1 MGAQSSFSPPGPPG
15 PTGPAPTGPTG
26 PAGFTGNQGPA
37 GGAGPRGPQGP
48 AGGQGPVGNQGPAGN
63 QGPVGP
69 RGPTGPFGNYYAS
82 DANLKT
88 DIELTSLHESFSIV
102 NSLTGYNFTWNPE
115 MSAIYMSQIESKGY
129 EDVGVIA
136 QELNTTWNTV
146 STIIPNPVS
155 INPRQIE
162 SLNFTDQLMVNY
174 RSLIPLITA
183 ATKQLSNQV
192 TQLSA
197 KILNR

>member
-1 MGAQSSFSPPGPPG
+1 
-15 PTGPAPTGPTG
+15 
-26 PAGFTGNQGPA
+26 
-37 GGAGPRGPQGP
+37 
-48 AGGQGPVGNQGPAGN
+48 
-63 QGPVGP
+63 
-69 RGPTGPFGNYYAS
+69 
-82 DANLKT
+82 
-88 DIELTSLHESFSIV
+88 
-102 NSLTGYNFTWNPE
+102 

-146 STIIPNPVS
+146 STNIPNPVS
-155 INPRQIE
+155 INPQQIE
-162 SLNFTDQLMVNY
+162 SLNFPDQLMVNY

>member
-1 MGAQSSFSPPGPPG
+1 
-15 PTGPAPTGPTG
+15 
-26 PAGFTGNQGPA
+26 
-37 GGAGPRGPQGP
+37 
-48 AGGQGPVGNQGPAGN
+48 
-63 QGPVGP
+63 
-69 RGPTGPFGNYYAS
+69 
-82 DANLKT
+82 
-88 DIELTSLHESFSIV
+88 
-102 NSLTGYNFTWNPE
+102 

-136 QELNTTWNTV
+136 QELNTTWNTI
-146 STIIPNPVS
+146 STNIPNPVS
-155 INPRQIE
+155 INPQQIE